1 LLGEAK
7 NRSYIYVV
15 RLPGNKKIKVMKTV
29 WITVGKEDGKI
40 VTKGEFATATE
51 ALNLANEL
59 NSQYPDRYYDY
70 THKQID
76 NKK

>member
-1 LLGEAK
+1 
-7 NRSYIYVV
+7 
-15 RLPGNKKIKVMKTV
+15 MKTV

>member
-1 LLGEAK
+1 
-7 NRSYIYVV
+7 
-15 RLPGNKKIKVMKTV
+15 MKTV

-40 VTKGEFATATE
+40 VTKGEFTTATE
-51 ALNLANEL
+51 ALNLANKL
-59 NSQYPDRYYDY
+59 NSQYPDRYYNY